1 MTGSPKI
8 KLVIAGVL
16 MANSAP
22 HLATAVS
29 GHRHLTPL
37 AGRESSQAVNLI
49 WAAAN
54 LIGSVALLR
63 TVAAPGP
70 GSRRWDSG
78 LTAFE
83 AGYFGWAAWM
93 AISEYTLRINW
104 DRC

>member
-1 MTGSPKI
+1 MTRSTKI

-22 HLATAVS
+22 HLATAAS

-37 AGRESSQAVNLI
+37 AGRESSPAVNLV

-54 LIGSVALLR
+54 LVGSAALLR
-63 TVAAPGP
+63 TVVTPAADSG
-70 GSRRWDSG
+70 RWDSG
-78 LTAFE
+78 LIAFE

-93 AISEYTLRINW
+93 AVSEYVLKINW
-104 DRC
+104 DQG